1 MQIRSIQR
9 TIEFDFG
16 FVKLESKTLHNGI
29 NIFVKR
35 KSDISFYYIKCI
47 TNPVQEI
54 MTCDTFLQDFLRE
67 HALGNKVK
75 ENVEISLS
83 GVEYDSFVFSKVY
96 NGSIINVGYTLGNPS
111 LRKNRLFY
119 ANYYDLNQLL
129 CISNSIL
136 GNYLQQ
142 QDTLKKEKEKLIE
155 KFSKNK
161 KK

>member
-9 TIEFDFG
+9 IIEFDFG
-16 FVKLESKTLHNGI
+16 YLRLECKTLHNGI

-54 MTCDTFLQDFLRE
+54 MTCDILLQDFLRE
-67 HALGNKVK
+67 YALGNKVNEK
-75 ENVEISLS
+75 VEISLP
-83 GVEYDSFVFSKVY
+83 GVEFDSFIFSKVY
-96 NGSIINVGYTLGNPS
+96 NGSVLNVGYILGNS
-111 LRKNRLFY
+111 SVRKNRFYY

-129 CISNSIL
+129 YISNNL
-136 GNYLQQ
+136 LVNYLQQ
-142 QDTLKKEKEKLIE
+142 QETLKKEKEKLIE